1 MKPFPRKFILF
12 AAMMLT
18 NTLTLAAVHDHAHE
32 EAYEKKHH
40 HEQEQKHEHEH
51 EQKHEHHDDSDHREQ
66 SSHVHGEG
74 QLTLVIEGKTIAITL
89 AAPAESIIGFE
100 HAPATEQ
107 EKSQLNKALVAL
119 NTPNTLFNFGTAAQC
134 QTTTHTVN
142 SPFNSSDSPKTP
154 TAHHTD
160 IDAEYNFECTQPA
173 TLKKVELSL
182 LTLFPGLRTL
192 KVDYVTENAQGSQ
205 TLSPSTIELTLP

>member
-1 MKPFPRKFILF
+1 MKPFSRKFVLF
-12 AAMMLT
+12 ATMMLT
-18 NTLTLAAVHDHAHE
+18 NTLTIAAVHDHAQE
-32 EAYEKKHH
+32 EKHEKKHH
-40 HEQEQKHEHEH
+40 HEQEQEQ

-107 EKSQLNKALVAL
+107 EISQLNKALVTL
-119 NTPNTLFNFGTAAQC
+119 NTPNTLFNFSTAAQC
-134 QTTTHTVN
+134 KTTTHTVN
-142 SPFNSSDSPKTP
+142 SPFNSSDSLKTP

-182 LTLFPGLRTL
+182 LTLSPGLRTL